1 MKISGEKAVF
11 VIIGGLT
18 LLVLLVIV
26 LFSLTEQQGKGR
38 QVTQYVKSDSSRPKA
53 NVASFSSDLGK
64 MKVSDEK
71 SAEFTIENNGNKP
84 LSLFKISTSCDCTFA
99 TVTINN
105 VKSEEFSMH
114 GKSSWTGEV
123 KAGEKATVTVIY
135 KPSIM
140 PVSGPVS
147 REVYVGT
154 NDPDRPKLT
163 FTISAFVE

>member
-11 VIIGGLT
+11 IIIGGLT

-26 LFSLTEQQGKGR
+26 LFSLTEQQGKGG
-38 QVTQYVKSDSSRPKA
+38 QVAQYVKSDSSRPKA

-71 SAEFTIENNGNKP
+71 TTQFAIENSGNKS

-99 TVTINN
+99 IVTIND
-105 VKSEEFSMH
+105 VKSEEFNMH
-114 GKSSWTGEV
+114 SKSSWTGEV
-123 KAGEKATVTVIY
+123 KPGEKAILTVIY
-135 KPSIM
+135 RPSVM

-147 REVYVGT
+147 REVYLLT
-154 NDPDRPKLT
+154 NDPDKPKLT